1 MVAWKSKKLGD
12 FLLLSNG
19 IVMMVLINLLSSQ
32 FFFRIDLTEE
42 KRYTIKDPTRE
53 ILKSLDDDIYVEVYL
68 EGEMNAGFRR
78 FQKAIRETLEEFRIY
93 SKNKIQYSFIDPS
106 TALSQKARSEFMAE
120 LASKGI
126 RPTNVID
133 KRNGQRLEKIIFP
146 GALISYGGA
155 EKGVML
161 LKGNKAGTPEEE
173 INQSIEGVEFELA
186 NAIYKLVEP
195 DPKQIGFV
203 SGHGELGG
211 LSVMALK
218 EAVSEMYHVREVM
231 LNQPSVQECAALIIA
246 KPALSF
252 SPLEKYRLDQYIM
265 KGGKV
270 LFLLDKLD
278 ASMDSASQANYFAFP
293 FQTDLDD
300 QLFKYGIRINPDL
313 IQDRYAGRY
322 PVITS
327 QRSDG
332 TPQMQMMDWPYFPLI
347 NRFGNHVITR
357 NLDIVLTRFVSSID
371 TVRAEGISKTP
382 LLFTSQFSR
391 KLMAPVNIN
400 INEIRQDRTAEQF
413 KESFLPVAYLLEGT
427 FTSLFKNRFLPDG
440 SDKGSFR
447 QNSLPTKLIVVSD
460 GDLGRN
466 EVNSRSGQPQPLGFD
481 PFTNYTFANQDLLLN
496 MIAFLVDENG
506 LIRARNKE
514 IKIRPLDREQASS
527 EKLFWQVVNLVLPLL
542 LLMTYGFFRS
552 YLRNR
557 RFARY

>member
-19 IVMMVLINLLSSQ
+19 IVLMVLINLLSSQ

-78 FQKAIRETLEEFRIY
+78 FQKAIRETLEEFRVY
-93 SKNKIQYSFIDPS
+93 SKNKIQYAFIDPS

-133 KRNGQRLEKIIFP
+133 NRNGQRLEKIIFP

-231 LNQPSVQECAALIIA
+231 LNQPSVQECAALVIA
-246 KPALSF
+246 KPAISF
-252 SPLEKYRLDQYIM
+252 SPQ
-265 KGGKV
+265 
-270 LFLLDKLD
+270 
-278 ASMDSASQANYFAFP
+278 
-293 FQTDLDD
+293 
-300 QLFKYGIRINPDL
+300 
-313 IQDRYAGRY
+313 
-322 PVITS
+322 
-327 QRSDG
+327 
-332 TPQMQMMDWPYFPLI
+332 
-347 NRFGNHVITR
+347 
-357 NLDIVLTRFVSSID
+357 
-371 TVRAEGISKTP
+371 
-382 LLFTSQFSR
+382 
-391 KLMAPVNIN
+391 
-400 INEIRQDRTAEQF
+400 
-413 KESFLPVAYLLEGT
+413 
-427 FTSLFKNRFLPDG
+427 
-440 SDKGSFR
+440 
-447 QNSLPTKLIVVSD
+447 
-460 GDLGRN
+460 
-466 EVNSRSGQPQPLGFD
+466 
-481 PFTNYTFANQDLLLN
+481 
-496 MIAFLVDENG
+496 
-506 LIRARNKE
+506 
-514 IKIRPLDREQASS
+514 
-527 EKLFWQVVNLVLPLL
+527 
-542 LLMTYGFFRS
+542 
-552 YLRNR
+552 
-557 RFARY
+557 